1 MTPSKQHAFIKKV
14 KDITIGSTIALSLF
28 GPAVLL
34 QSCSS
39 NQNDEGDYEEVEVY
53 KKGVK
58 TYISE
63 TSKGVFKI
71 TKEVESDADSSV
83 AYVTYLDGKQDTLS
97 PRAVKALIDQDVARH
112 PQHIGQSSSL
122 SNALLYG
129 GMGYF
134 LGKTLS
140 PSYSNYRPD
149 LSSNGFSSNSTP
161 RDTTN
166 RHRYHSGSSLW
177 RRYYVSQQ
185 VYNSSQ
191 QVHHS
196 INTSRT
202 TFSRPL
208 GGRSGFFRSSSHGGF
223 HG

>member
-1 MTPSKQHAFIKKV
+1 
-14 KDITIGSTIALSLF
+14 
-28 GPAVLL
+28 
-34 QSCSS
+34 
-39 NQNDEGDYEEVEVY
+39 
-53 KKGVK
+53 
-58 TYISE
+58 
-63 TSKGVFKI
+63 
-71 TKEVESDADSSV
+71 V

-112 PQHIGQSSSL
+112 PQHRSKLKFVECLAVWWNGIFSR
-122 SNALLYG
+122 
-129 GMGYF
+129 
-134 LGKTLS
+134 KTLS

>member
-39 NQNDEGDYEEVEVY
+39 NQNDDGDYEEVEVY

-71 TKEVESDADSSV
+71 TKEIETDADSSV

-140 PSYSNYRPD
+140 LATPTID
-149 LSSNGFSSNSTP
+149 LICRAMDLAQIQLLEIPPTDIVITLEVVFG
-161 RDTTN
+161 
-166 RHRYHSGSSLW
+166 
-177 RRYYVSQQ
+177 V
-185 VYNSSQ
+185 V
-191 QVHHS
+191 
-196 INTSRT
+196 IM
-202 TFSRPL
+202 
-208 GGRSGFFRSSSHGGF
+208 
-223 HG
+223 